1 MSFATPAAAAEA
13 SGGSRAQRRRWRI
26 PLMALGVLSLAEAL
40 WGGLL
45 RLGWELPSWP
55 PSLAAYHGPLMVSGF
70 LGTVIGLER
79 AVALG
84 EPWAYAAPLCAGL
97 GALALLTGAP
107 QLLGIGLMTLA
118 GGGLLLILVRILRRQ
133 PALFTAV
140 MTLGATA
147 WLVGQVLWLAGWPI
161 YHVVYWWAGFLVLT
175 IAGERL
181 ELARLGQPTK
191 GSRVAFTV
199 CLLML
204 LGGLILSAIV
214 LDPGVRVLG
223 AGLLA
228 LALWLASHDI
238 ARRTVRQTGLTRF
251 IACCLLSG
259 YVWLA
264 ASGVLAMADGGV
276 AAGPRYD
283 AMLHALFVGFV
294 LAMIFGHAP
303 IIIPAVIGWRVTY
316 RPAFYAHLALLHAT
330 LALRIGGDLAGS
342 VTARRWGGL
351 LNVASLMVFAAN
363 TAFGVLRSGSRPRP

>member
-1 MSFATPAAAAEA
+1 MSPATPAATAEA
-13 SGGSRAQRRRWRI
+13 SGGTRTQRRRWRI
-26 PLMALGVLSLAEAL
+26 PLLALGALSLAAAL

-45 RLGWELPSWP
+45 RLGWELPFRP

-107 QLLGIGLMTLA
+107 PLLGGGLMTLA
-118 GGGLLLILVRILRRQ
+118 SGGLLLMLVRIWRRQ

-140 MTLGATA
+140 MTLGGAA
-147 WLVGQVLWLAGWPI
+147 WLVGQVLWLAGLPL
-161 YHVVYWWAGFLVLT
+161 YHLVYWWAGFLVLT

-181 ELARLGQPTK
+181 ELARLVQPTR
-191 GSRVAFTV
+191 GSRAGFTV
-199 CLLML
+199 CLLMML
-204 LGGLILSAIV
+204 AGLIVSPIA

-238 ARRTVRQTGLTRF
+238 ALRTVRQTGLTRF
-251 IACCLLSG
+251 IASCLLSG

-264 ASGVLAMADGGV
+264 ASGVLVLTDGGV

-303 IIIPAVIGWRVTY
+303 IIIPAVVGWRVTY

-351 LNVASLMVFAAN
+351 LNVASLVVFAVN
-363 TAFGVLRSGSRPRP
+363 TALSIRRPGSRSLP